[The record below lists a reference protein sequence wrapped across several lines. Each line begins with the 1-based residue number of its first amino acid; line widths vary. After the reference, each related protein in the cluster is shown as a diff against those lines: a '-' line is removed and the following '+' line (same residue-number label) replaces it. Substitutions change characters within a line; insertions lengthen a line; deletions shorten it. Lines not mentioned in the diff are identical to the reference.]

1 MKKSYIILMFC
12 IILSLFGCG
21 KVEDIGKDKN
31 AVSSEQSGSKKE
43 IYWERTENLGLQK
56 ESVIRLESM
65 NDNSGASLVID
76 DFSVSLGNEKGIA
89 KENYNFTKM
98 LKQDFDKDG
107 IMEIVLLFFG
117 GSSGTFQNFRVIKF
131 DKDKWEIVPMDF
143 DDVGD
148 SALVTVKALKS
159 NQVQI
164 SVKDTG
170 YNETIK
176 LSKKK
181 YSVEG
186 EVTMGVGYR
195 FFELQGDDIVVAY
208 RLYIDNVGNSFGD
221 VRQKIQFDKSGSKL
235 ILGETGY
242 MTIEEAKNRPY
253 EVL

>member
-143 DDVGD
+143 NDGGD

-170 YNETIK
+170 YSKTIK
-176 LSKKK
+176 LLKKK
-181 YSVEG
+181 YPVEG
-186 EVTMGVGYR
+186 EETMGAGYR
-195 FFELQGDDIVVAY
+195 FF
-208 RLYIDNVGNSFGD
+208 
-221 VRQKIQFDKSGSKL
+221 KIIG
-235 ILGETGY
+235 
-242 MTIEEAKNRPY
+242 R
-253 EVL
+253 

>member
-12 IILSLFGCG
+12 IMLSLFGCG

-76 DFSVSLGNEKGIA
+76 DFSVSLGNEKGITN
-89 KENYNFTKM
+89 ENYKFTKM

-131 DKDKWEIVPMDF
+131 DKDKWEIIPIGF
-143 DDVGD
+143 DDVED
-148 SALVTVKALKS
+148 SALVTVKALKG

-170 YNETIK
+170 YSETIK

-181 YSVEG
+181 YPVEG
-186 EVTMGVGYR
+186 EETMGVGYR

-221 VRQKIQFDKSGSKL
+221 VRQKIQFDRQRVKL
-235 ILGETGY
+235 TLGKTSY
-242 MTIEEAKNRPY
+242 LPIEEAKKRPY
-253 EVL
+253 EVY